1 MTKHKKYEKHIN
13 FLTLMIMILVI
24 VITILSLEK
33 IVSKQQESQLN
44 QLSEV
49 ITFEVNKNIAINH
62 LIESYQSK
70 ILDSLSHE
78 ILLELNNRDFA
89 SITTEE
95 LHTIASKYD
104 VSGVALFKDLGDDI
118 LIEKSTSEAEV
129 GLLTKKWGFWY
140 TAFRQLMD
148 DQSVTLDK
156 GTSMGSIWI
165 GPRSKAYSQEGFFIF
180 SYAKVDKQP
189 YLLNLF
195 INDKKAFDTISDYD
209 TNNIFSKLTEEA
221 SFIDSIAVINVE
233 AWNNRFQHEHRSK
246 LQDYTVEY
254 GTYKAFTAED
264 SYYLNKANALNINE
278 SIEINFN
285 NSEKKNVKRYLKIA
299 DHEVMVIVLNKNEQV
314 TMRIQIV
321 TTVITG
327 IILLWLLGYF
337 VFLYHKMKF
346 SKLLTL
352 EKEQL
357 KIAESYKQTIQI
369 LPSVVLRLSI
379 VGDDLIVKHCEGKAL
394 KLIGINVK
402 LAEHESLKKYL
413 PSEYINL
420 VKQHLEDMHNAE
432 SARFEYEIGEH
443 IFENIIEWVTKPNKC
458 NTHKS
463 SFSYGEII
471 ILWHDITEL
480 RQSENQAKF
489 MALHDHLTALPNRR
503 YFKNIVKTLIDEQP
517 SLFYLIFIDL
527 DGFKTINDTAG
538 HDIGDQVLIEISRR
552 LKATLTEN
560 EFPARMGGDEFAIL
574 FKKIDSK
581 EQMTEK
587 IQNLTERVSVPYSIQ
602 GHTYNISLSIGIS
615 QYPSDGTDYF
625 TLLKKA
631 DIAMYDVKY
640 AGKGNYK
647 FYE

>member
-1 MTKHKKYEKHIN
+1 MTKQKRYEKHIN
-13 FLTLMIMILVI
+13 LLTLTVMILVI
-24 VITILSLEK
+24 VVTILSLEK
-33 IVSKQQESQLN
+33 IVSEQQEAQLK

-78 ILLELNNRDFA
+78 ILLELNNRDFS
-89 SITTEE
+89 SITTGE
-95 LHTIASKYD
+95 LQAIVSKYN
-104 VSGVALFKDLGDDI
+104 VSGAALFKDLGSDI
-118 LIEKSTSEAEV
+118 LIEKSTSKVEV
-129 GLLTKKWGFWY
+129 GLSTRKWGFWY

-148 DQSVTLDK
+148 DESVTLDK
-156 GTSMGSIWI
+156 GTSIGSVWI
-165 GPRSKAYSQEGFFIF
+165 GPRSKAYEQEGFFIF
-180 SYAKVDKQP
+180 SYAKVPNQP

-195 INDKKAFDTISDYD
+195 IDDQKAFDTISNYD
-209 TNNIFSKLTEEA
+209 TNKIFSKLTEEA
-221 SFIDSIAVINVE
+221 SFIDSIAIINVE

-254 GTYKAFTAED
+254 GTYKSFTAED
-264 SYYLNKANALNINE
+264 TYYLNKANDLSIND
-278 SIEINFN
+278 SIEIDFK
-285 NSEKKNVKRYLKIA
+285 NSGKTSIKRYLKIA
-299 DHEVMVIVLNKNEQV
+299 DHEVMIIVLNKNEQNL
-314 TMRIQIV
+314 MRMQIII
-321 TTVITG
+321 TVIIG
-327 IILLWLLGYF
+327 IILIWLLGYF

-369 LPSVVLRLSI
+369 LPSVVLRLNI
-379 VGDDLIVKHCEGKAL
+379 VDHDLIVKHCEGKAL

-402 LAEHESLKKYL
+402 LAEHESLDKYL
-413 PSEYINL
+413 PSEYIEL
-420 VKQHLEDMHNAE
+420 VKQHLKNMQDHE
-432 SARFEYEIGEH
+432 SAQFEYEIGDH
-443 IFENIIEWVTKPNKC
+443 IFENKIEWVTKPNTT
-458 NTHKS
+458 NTDPH

-480 RQSENQAKF
+480 RRSENQAKF

-503 YFKNIVKTLIDEQP
+503 YFKNIVKALIDEEA
-517 SLFYLIFIDL
+517 SLFYLVFIDL
-527 DGFKTINDTAG
+527 DGFKSINDTAG

-552 LKATLTEN
+552 LKTNLTEN

-574 FKKIDSK
+574 YKAIKSKKEMI
-581 EQMTEK
+581 EK
-587 IQNLTERVSVPYSIQ
+587 IQQLTERVSVPYTIH

-615 QYPSDGTDYF
+615 EYPSDGTDYF

-631 DIAMYDVKY
+631 DIAMYDVKDT
-640 AGKGNYK
+640 GKGNHK
-647 FYE
+647 FYK